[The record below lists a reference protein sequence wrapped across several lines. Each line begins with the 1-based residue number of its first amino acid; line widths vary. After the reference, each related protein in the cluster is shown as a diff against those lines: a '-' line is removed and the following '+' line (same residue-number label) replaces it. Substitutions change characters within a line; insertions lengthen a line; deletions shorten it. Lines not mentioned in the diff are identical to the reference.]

1 MVSAHANQTL
11 KAFIFAVS
19 VGLSLLASG
28 QTGGPGTNQIPDG
41 VHYKPASD
49 ALNASALA
57 LIKQSLLPGNDP
69 PKGFFDSAV
78 TCGPSL
84 WKMLQPSSDKVLL
97 DSKLVVVV
105 VNSVQTEGRGL
116 ITDEQRQSFWKL
128 LLTKY
133 PAIQAA
139 AIRKS
144 NAEEIKYYWA
154 TIPFDIEE
162 PFFTIDTGAAKLIV
176 NFRVENGKPKL
187 FWIDQVGDLQKLTS
201 EPGKVVDLTILTT
214 MAEGGDIASML
225 QLAKGYWFGTSI
237 PLDVDKARNWFDR
250 ASEKGSLDAQM
261 FLGMAYFAGVK
272 LPKDRKVAAKYL
284 KLAANQG
291 NAMAQY
297 YIGMMYRHG
306 EGLEQSN
313 EQAVTYFQ
321 MAANRN
327 YAPAEYDLGVI
338 YETGDGAFVNK
349 KLACELYGRAAEQGH
364 IMAMNG
370 LGLCYAQGQ
379 AIQEDLGT
387 AKDLFTKAA
396 TAGNSAAQTN
406 LSALYGESG
415 DWQNSYIWARI
426 AQNAGAS
433 QSSVPIDRIKLYL
446 TQPQI
451 DSAEAKVLDW
461 QKAHPAKK

>member
-1 MVSAHANQTL
+1 MISTHANRTL
-11 KAFIFAVS
+11 KVFILAVS
-19 VGLSLLASG
+19 FGLSLLASG
-28 QTGGPGTNQIPDG
+28 QAGVSGTNPIPDG

-57 LIKQSLLPGNDP
+57 LLKQSLIPGNEP
-69 PKGFFDSAV
+69 PKSFFDSAV

-84 WKMLQPSSDKVLL
+84 WIVLQPSSDKVLL
-97 DSKLVVVV
+97 DSKLSIIV

-133 PAIQAA
+133 PGLQGAT
-139 AIRKS
+139 IRRA

-154 TIPFDIEE
+154 TVFFDIEE
-162 PFFTIDTGAAKLIV
+162 PFFTIDTGTAKVIV
-176 NFRVENGKPKL
+176 NFREEKGSPKL
-187 FWIDQVGDLQKLTS
+187 FWIDQVSDLQKLTS

-214 MAEGGDIASML
+214 MAEGGDTASML

-237 PLDVDKARNWFDR
+237 PLDVDKARNWFDQ

-272 LPKDRKVAAKYL
+272 LPKDRTLSAKYL

-291 NAMAQY
+291 NAMALY
-297 YIGMMYRHG
+297 YMGLMYRDG
-306 EGLEQSN
+306 VGVEQSN
-313 EQAVTYFQ
+313 EKAITYLQ

-327 YAPAEYDLGVI
+327 YAPADYDLGVI
-338 YETGDGAFVNK
+338 YETGNGVFVNK
-349 KLACELYGRAAEQGH
+349 KLACQMYSQAAQQGH
-364 IMAMNG
+364 IMATNS
-370 LGLCYAQGQ
+370 LGQCYAQGKGS
-379 AIQEDLGT
+379 QEELET
-387 AKDLFTKAA
+387 ARDLFTKAA
-396 TAGNSAAQTN
+396 TAGNRAAQAN
-406 LSALYGESG
+406 LSALYGELG

-426 AQNAGAS
+426 AQDAGAS
-433 QSSVPIDRIKLYL
+433 QVALSSDRIKLHM

-451 DSAEAKVLDW
+451 DSADAKVLEW
-461 QKAHPAKK
+461 QEAHPAKK